1 MRKSKPNFY
10 GIGKDI
16 LSAVMVVNGWWM
28 REYNLAE
35 LVRAFGKGA
44 LQRGID
50 NAKNSGETVP
60 DSVQAALNAAL

>member
-1 MRKSKPNFY
+1 MSKKKPNLY
-10 GIGKDI
+10 GIGKGI
-16 LSAVMVVNGWWM
+16 LSAGIVVNGWWKKD
-28 REYNLAE
+28 YNLPE